1 MQRSI
6 RIAYACALLLA
17 CQALSG
23 NEVGS
28 RPTSADIARFGH
40 APHFAHIRIS
50 PDGMRLSYV
59 EQEAGRSVLLIRSVE
74 SDRTRRTLAVESRR
88 EQIRWC
94 DWANRNFVLCGT
106 AVPVRRPQGVAQKT
120 RLYAIHAQTGAIREL
135 NRRLEDPIRDRVIGM
150 KRQDS
155 DVVLLQHD
163 PLGHGYP
170 GVYELN
176 VATGELRRLVRP
188 QPPIRRWMTN
198 HAGALALGIGFEEST
213 ATLHVR
219 RSSESDEW
227 RVVREQSLSDPE
239 AIGPLAVGAAN
250 VVYALKHHEGRAALF
265 RFDPTGSE
273 RLPEL
278 IHADRVYDVTGPVIL
293 DPKDGAPL
301 SVQYVRELELQR
313 PLDEGEAERLQWLQA
328 RLPDLATLIID
339 RSEDGRRLL
348 VRAESDADPPS
359 FYVFDDEQRTL
370 KLIGHAFPEIEAS
383 TLASMRSTHYP
394 ARDGQ
399 RIPAYLTLPT
409 DGEARRLPVIVL
421 PHGGPE
427 TRTWKRFDPLVQL
440 LAAKGYTVFQ
450 MNFRGSFG
458 YGAGFALAGAG
469 QWGGVIHN
477 DITDGTR
484 WLIERGIADPTR
496 ICIVGAS
503 FGGYAALLGAARESE
518 WYACAASFAGVSD
531 LLALSQQTSGL
542 FDADVWKQ
550 RLGGSSQALWQMSP
564 LGRVHTVETP
574 VLLMHGRLDVVVP
587 SSQSRR
593 FARELRE
600 AGKEHRFLSRTD
612 CDHDMTIESCRIAFF
627 ENLADFLDE
636 HLQ

>member
-1 MQRSI
+1 M
-6 RIAYACALLLA
+6 
-17 CQALSG
+17 
-23 NEVGS
+23 
-28 RPTSADIARFGH
+28 
-40 APHFAHIRIS
+40 
-50 PDGMRLSYV
+50 
-59 EQEAGRSVLLIRSVE
+59 
-74 SDRTRRTLAVESRR
+74 
-88 EQIRWC
+88 
-94 DWANRNFVLCGT
+94 
-106 AVPVRRPQGVAQKT
+106 
-120 RLYAIHAQTGAIREL
+120 
-135 NRRLEDPIRDRVIGM
+135 
-150 KRQDS
+150 
-155 DVVLLQHD
+155 
-163 PLGHGYP
+163 
-170 GVYELN
+170 
-176 VATGELRRLVRP
+176 
-188 QPPIRRWMTN
+188 
-198 HAGALALGIGFEEST
+198 
-213 ATLHVR
+213 
-219 RSSESDEW
+219 
-227 RVVREQSLSDPE
+227 
-239 AIGPLAVGAAN
+239 
-250 VVYALKHHEGRAALF
+250 
-265 RFDPTGSE
+265 
-273 RLPEL
+273 
-278 IHADRVYDVTGPVIL
+278 
-293 DPKDGAPL
+293 
-301 SVQYVRELELQR
+301 
-313 PLDEGEAERLQWLQA
+313 
-328 RLPDLATLIID
+328 
-339 RSEDGRRLL
+339 
-348 VRAESDADPPS
+348 RAESDADPPS